1 VRSIARVLV
10 ALWMAFAILAAQH
23 AVAMHD
29 LAHAAGHKEG
39 VPGKT
44 TCDKCFA
51 CAQLSSAVGA
61 TIPPVTLPEGAPLPS
76 TRESEEG
83 IRAAARLAFRSRAP
97 PARS

>member
-1 VRSIARVLV
+1 MRQIARVLV

-29 LAHAAGHKEG
+29 LAHASGHKEG

-51 CAQLSSAVGA
+51 CAELSSAVGT
-61 TIPPVTLPEGAPLPS
+61 TIPPVALPETAPLARDS
-76 TRESEEG
+76 
-83 IRAAARLAFRSRAP
+83 RADAPACSAPRLAFRSRAP
-97 PARS
+97 PSLS

>member
-1 VRSIARVLV
+1 MTRLARIVFALCLGLAVL
-10 ALWMAFAILAAQH
+10 AGQH

-29 LAHAAGHKEG
+29 LAHASGHKEG

-51 CAQLSSAVGA
+51 CAELSSAVGA
-61 TIPPVTLPEGAPLPS
+61 TIPAVVLPQAAPLPS
-76 TRESEEG
+76 TRECE
-83 IRAAARLAFRSRAP
+83 AAIGAAPRLAFRSHAP